1 MFSSGSAVPAV
12 FLALALLSSCKKS
25 ARDVASDPA
34 QGPHIEF
41 WVTPL
46 DATPDHL
53 RDQSDAWSQN
63 DSADSVAVVL
73 VGLDGM
79 VVPSV
84 VLELRAEEQLEGDA
98 TPTGRVK
105 PKTIPWRTLTNVS
118 VDSLPRSS
126 DGRLLVAIRPSEL
139 WRRIKETLGDVYY
152 VTALDVRLKL
162 ADGRE
167 VAQSLD
173 LLWD

>member
-1 MFSSGSAVPAV
+1 MFSSSSTVLIV
-12 FLALALLSSCKKS
+12 LLALALLSSCNKP
-25 ARDVASDPA
+25 APDVASDRA
-34 QGPHIEF
+34 SGPHIEF

-53 RDQSDAWSQN
+53 RDRTNAWSQN
-63 DSADSVAVVL
+63 DSVDSVAVVI
-73 VGLDGM
+73 VGLDGT

-84 VLELRAEEQLEGDA
+84 ALELRAEEQLEGDA
-98 TPTGRVK
+98 TPTGRVR
-105 PKTIPWRTLTNVS
+105 PKIIPWRTLTNVS
-118 VDSLPRSS
+118 VDSLSHSS
-126 DGRLLVAIRPSEL
+126 AGRLLVAIRPSEL

-152 VTALDVRLKL
+152 VRSLNVRLQL